1 MNFKTFLKSLWGKRF
16 ELDGPKSAL
25 RYFYPDLWEKELNSP
40 EIAASSHFAP
50 CNLKKYSREDDRG
63 WATAIEN
70 GKLRSR
76 MENCDREWENRAREW
91 KTAIED

>member
-40 EIAASSHFAP
+40 EIAARVILEEIGSLLDNECKWPLSVRNEEILEMIVFGDKASFS
-50 CNLKKYSREDDRG
+50 LSKE
-63 WATAIEN
+63 
-70 GKLRSR
+70 
-76 MENCDREWENRAREW
+76 
-91 KTAIED
+91 